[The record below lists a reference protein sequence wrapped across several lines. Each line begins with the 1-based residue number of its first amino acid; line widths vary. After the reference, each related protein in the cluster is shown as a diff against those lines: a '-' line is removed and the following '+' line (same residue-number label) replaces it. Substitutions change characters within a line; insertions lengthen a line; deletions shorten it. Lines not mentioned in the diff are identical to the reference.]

1 MVGKLRR
8 KIPLDN
14 QDVNTQPAKR
24 MCLKKNILLE
34 DLNKQNIPIEI
45 PYLNESP
52 QSASSSLTGV
62 LNLHLEKQSPQ
73 RKRLS
78 TNIETDTVLDTK
90 KQEVL
95 TSLKLEELQDNFKDL
110 ERRLSIQNRD
120 YFIKDAHYSDE
131 DLTKCRTNF
140 LFELECLP
148 NLSWSQKGNLRTVSY
163 IPSVYQKLDPNW
175 YFSQAFS
182 IDDFTNLPESVK
194 PFYILNP
201 MNEVPECNNQQ
212 IEPVGPEKATVHIE
226 NIEPLS
232 KMIPSS
238 KLKFRAKSCAFDED
252 IDCQLL
258 FKQKISDCNYYEDE
272 VDQISLPD
280 SLDHC
285 RSVKKKVTDGKKSLN
300 RNSILFH
307 TDKRN

>member
-34 DLNKQNIPIEI
+34 DLNKENIPIEI

-95 TSLKLEELQDNFKDL
+95 TSSKLEELQDNFKDL

-148 NLSWSQKGNLRTVSY
+148 NLSWSQKVTFELLAIFRQCTKSWTQIGIFHRRFQLMILPTCLNQLSH
-163 IPSVYQKLDPNW
+163 
-175 YFSQAFS
+175 S
-182 IDDFTNLPESVK
+182 I
-194 PFYILNP
+194 Y
-201 MNEVPECNNQQ
+201 
-212 IEPVGPEKATVHIE
+212 
-226 NIEPLS
+226 
-232 KMIPSS
+232 
-238 KLKFRAKSCAFDED
+238 
-252 IDCQLL
+252 
-258 FKQKISDCNYYEDE
+258 
-272 VDQISLPD
+272 
-280 SLDHC
+280 
-285 RSVKKKVTDGKKSLN
+285 
-300 RNSILFH
+300 
-307 TDKRN
+307 